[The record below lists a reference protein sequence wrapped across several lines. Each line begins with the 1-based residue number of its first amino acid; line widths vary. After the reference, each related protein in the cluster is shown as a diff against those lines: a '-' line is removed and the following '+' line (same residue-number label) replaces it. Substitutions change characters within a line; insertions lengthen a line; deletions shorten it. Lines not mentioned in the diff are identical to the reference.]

1 MNTWDN
7 TEIIVMWLF
16 HGCYS
21 WIKYDYTYYKRN
33 GIQWDNDGGCKYVLT
48 CSCGL
53 MMGLW
58 DYIGLLYSIH
68 SYTMNM
74 TEFEF

>member
-21 WIKYDYTYYKRN
+21 WTKYDFKRN

-48 CSCGL
+48 CFCDL
-53 MMGLW
+53 TMGLW